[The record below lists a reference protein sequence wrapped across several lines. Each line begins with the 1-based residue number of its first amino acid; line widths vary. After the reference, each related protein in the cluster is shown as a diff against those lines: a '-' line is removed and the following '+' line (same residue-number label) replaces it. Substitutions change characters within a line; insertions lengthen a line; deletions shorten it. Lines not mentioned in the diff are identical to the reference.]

1 MNLWHTEQ
9 RMSIAKVT
17 PVNVHELTYMLA
29 LLNFCRENV
38 FGSHTNQQSIKNWE
52 LVYLVVKN
60 TLVCVLVKSIPLS
73 LVG

>member
-1 MNLWHTEQ
+1 MNLWHAEQ

-29 LLNFCRENV
+29 LLNFCQENV
-38 FGSHTNQQSIKNWE
+38 FGSHTNQQSITNWE

-60 TLVCVLVKSIPLS
+60 TFVYL
-73 LVG
+73 